1 MSIQWWLHS
10 FPESNWNTLVAG
22 GDAGAATAIRAS
34 TACEDDFDADPE
46 LTRRIV
52 DAIAARGISY
62 RYLDERTA
70 ERQDELVCGFFS
82 PEGLAE
88 YLGLEHESPDGL
100 DRNIVEEALRRL
112 QQRPI
117 PSLFKRLFSGERIPS
132 PPRVLPLFVTGRRIG
147 GGQPGSDAV
156 HFVLSRQE
164 VSELR
169 AEVEAALALK
179 KYWSRS
185 DNEFAAR
192 ELLLAPL
199 HAVEQKGHMLVGR
212 LG

>member
-10 FPESNWNTLVAG
+10 FPESNWNSLVAG
-22 GDAGAATAIRAS
+22 GDAGAAAAIRAS
-34 TACEDDFDADPE
+34 ADCEDDFDADPE
-46 LTRRIV
+46 LTRQLV
-52 DAIAARGISY
+52 DAIASRGISY
-62 RYLDERTA
+62 RSLDERTA
-70 ERQDELVCGFFS
+70 ERMDELVCRLFS

-88 YLGLEHESPDGL
+88 FLGLEHESPDGL

-112 QQRPI
+112 QQRPT
-117 PSLFKRLFSGERIPS
+117 PSFFKRLFSGERVPS
-132 PPRVLPLFVTGRRIG
+132 PPRFLPLFVTGRRVG
-147 GGQPGSDAV
+147 GGQPCPDAV

-169 AEVEAALALK
+169 AEVEATLALR

-185 DNEFAAR
+185 DHEFAAR

-199 HAVEQKGHMLVGR
+199 HAVEQKGHMLVAR